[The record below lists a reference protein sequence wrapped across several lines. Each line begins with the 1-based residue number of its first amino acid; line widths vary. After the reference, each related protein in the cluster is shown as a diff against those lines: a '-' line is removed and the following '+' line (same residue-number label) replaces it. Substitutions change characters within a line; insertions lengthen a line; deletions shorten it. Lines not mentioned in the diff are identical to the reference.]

1 MADPGTFEIR
11 DLHTELDGKPILRG
25 VTLTIRGGERHAIM
39 GPNGSGKTT
48 LAMTLMGH
56 PRYKIT
62 KGDILLDGESVL
74 EMPTDERARKGV
86 FLAFQYP
93 MEIPGVTNAGFLR
106 EAVKATRAEGVNVF
120 ELQKEVKAAMKAL
133 EMDESFAKRYLNEG
147 FSGGEKKRNEIL
159 QLAMLKP
166 RFAILDETDSGLDID
181 AVKVVSKGVLELG
194 RKDMG
199 VLMITHYN
207 RLLQYIP
214 AQFVHVLV
222 DGRIV
227 KSGGPEL
234 ANLLEEKGYDQF
246 RTAAE
251 VA

>member
-1 MADPGTFEIR
+1 MAEVGTFEIR

-25 VTLTIRGGERHAIM
+25 VSLMLRSGERHAIM

-62 KGDILLDGESVL
+62 KGDILLDGESIL
-74 EMPTDERARKGV
+74 EMPTDERARKGL

-120 ELQKEVKAAMKAL
+120 ELQKEVKAAMKSL

-181 AVKVVSKGVLELG
+181 AVKVVSKGVMELG

-246 RTAAE
+246 RTAE